1 MQSYKM
7 AIIGPRETILGFKAL
22 GIETVYIS
30 EPKLAVEALFSLKR
44 EKVEVEGESLNK
56 YAILFIL
63 EELACEITPDDYK
76 KLSSDAL
83 PAIIPLPSHLG
94 TTGYGLKKLKTI
106 VEKAV
111 GMDILS

>member
-1 MQSYKM
+1 M
-7 AIIGPRETILGFKAL
+7 AIIGQRETILGFKAL
-22 GIETVYIS
+22 GLETIYITD
-30 EPKLAVEALFSLKR
+30 PKEAVESLYSLKR
-44 EKVEVEGESLNK
+44 EKVEIDGESKNK
-56 YAILFIL
+56 YAILFIM
-63 EELACEITPDDYK
+63 EELARDVTPEDYK
-76 KLSSDAL
+76 KLSNEPL